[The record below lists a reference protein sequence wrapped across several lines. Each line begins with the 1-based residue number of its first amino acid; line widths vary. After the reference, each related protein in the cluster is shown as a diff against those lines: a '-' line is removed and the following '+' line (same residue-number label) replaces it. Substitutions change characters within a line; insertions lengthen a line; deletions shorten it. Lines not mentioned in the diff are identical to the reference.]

1 IGDVRLDLRASEL
14 LEVDAQVPLLLLKGK
29 PFVAFTLIDGLQ
41 AVCLRKLI
49 EPVVELRIIIV
60 DEQDG
65 GTRLDVRKQLVEIA
79 VGLLS
84 FSVDLRHEIDHREKI
99 GAEVLGVSLPCP
111 VAGHIEWM
119 EDRRD
124 AEAGIDLVIHVTP
137 RLSPGGIA
145 VKDLAFQLRFLPLEH
160 AVLQNAE
167 EIAARP
173 TANAGQDKLGAADQR
188 GEVPRPPTDRVDQ
201 VGMRGGVS
209 VDVRKARRRIAVI
222 QASSSQQLLVLRG
235 QLLQR
240 RGNGGVLL
248 GLRAG
253 DGLVSLV
260 ENGLD
265 ELEYVHGVAFV
276 VHSIRSASRS
286 GSMTP

>member
-1 IGDVRLDLRASEL
+1 
-14 LEVDAQVPLLLLKGK
+14 
-29 PFVAFTLIDGLQ
+29 
-41 AVCLRKLI
+41 
-49 EPVVELRIIIV
+49 
-60 DEQDG
+60 
-65 GTRLDVRKQLVEIA
+65 
-79 VGLLS
+79 
-84 FSVDLRHEIDHREKI
+84 
-99 GAEVLGVSLPCP
+99 
-111 VAGHIEWM
+111 
-119 EDRRD
+119 
-124 AEAGIDLVIHVTP
+124 
-137 RLSPGGIA
+137 
-145 VKDLAFQLRFLPLEH
+145 
-160 AVLQNAE
+160 
-167 EIAARP
+167 
-173 TANAGQDKLGAADQR
+173 
-188 GEVPRPPTDRVDQ
+188 PRPPTDRVDQ

-286 GSMTP
+286 GSMTPFCSLDFSKPFSDSAWIVTCTLPARSARLAMAFQAVNRPFRSVVKLISTVLSVASFAAGPVPPGTVPPIAVVVPPVVPTPAAPDSPPPGTTTAGPVPTAGAASGIACGSIRKPDSRSISSSATVVLKRTLATVTWNF